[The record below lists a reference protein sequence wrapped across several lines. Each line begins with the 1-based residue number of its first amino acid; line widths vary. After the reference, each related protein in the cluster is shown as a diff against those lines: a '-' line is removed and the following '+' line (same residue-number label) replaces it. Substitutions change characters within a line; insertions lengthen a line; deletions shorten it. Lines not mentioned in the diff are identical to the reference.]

1 MRCTIIGNGLSRK
14 NYILKNIAG
23 ITFGCNQIY
32 TEYRPT
38 FLVAQDR
45 HVLEQMSSD
54 RVHTVFVPQ
63 ERWRLFR
70 NDSRMRH
77 ITNMQAIGQPTT
89 GSTQLL
95 SGHWCMLLAA
105 QLGFTQLRLMGF
117 DGGPDS
123 CYRSHTDTNTTE
135 VYQCTEQRDVIFK
148 KNLLKQF
155 PDLEISAYE

>member
-1 MRCTIIGNGLSRK
+1 MRCTIIGNGPSRRQ
-14 NYILKNIAG
+14 YILKNIEG
-23 ITFGCNQIY
+23 VTFGCNQIY

-45 HVLEQMSSD
+45 HVLEQMSRD

-77 ITNMQAIGQPTT
+77 ISNMQAIVQPTT

-105 QLGFTQLRLMGF
+105 QLGFTHLRLMGF
-117 DGGPDS
+117 DHGPDS
-123 CYRSHTDTNTTE
+123 LYRAHTDTNTTA
-135 VYQCTEQRDVIFK
+135 VYQCTAERHENFK
-148 KNLLKQF
+148 KNLLRQF
-155 PDLEISAYE
+155 PDLEITAYQ